1 MILSMLRLHIQT
13 KGCLCKGGCWPHGKG
28 DPGQLPPG
36 GQLGRLS
43 GPGVHD
49 PRRGPYSGPLL
60 GHCVAVCTSSPTA
73 SCHGWSVGSTST
85 ANVVEETSFE
95 GGHTCFHG
103 LHRLGASWGTARWGT
118 VVSSPWQHRWQGH
131 PARGWWRDGWGGWD
145 AAIHLG
151 ECNVGQA
158 WLDSPKCR

>member
-60 GHCVAVCTSSPTA
+60 GHCVAVFTSSPTA

-103 LHRLGASWGTARWGT
+103 LHRLGASWGTARWGHRCVLSLAAPLAGPPCQG
-118 VVSSPWQHRWQGH
+118 VVEGWVGRVGCRHPPW
-131 PARGWWRDGWGGWD
+131 
-145 AAIHLG
+145 
-151 ECNVGQA
+151 
-158 WLDSPKCR
+158 